1 MHHYFLN
8 LKHVITVSFVFLSS
22 NTTTQNI
29 TTCSNKI
36 TMYISP
42 GVTLNLELVM
52 MFTPNLELVMMFTT
66 NIKLFMM
73 FTPNLELF
81 MMFTPNLELAMMFT
95 SNLELVKLFF
105 S

>member
-22 NTTTQNI
+22 NTTTQTI

-36 TMYISP
+36 TTLALVIL
-42 GVTLNLELVM
+42 TLNLELVM

-66 NIKLFMM
+66 NIELFMM
-73 FTPNLELF
+73 FTPKLELF
-81 MMFTPNLELAMMFT
+81 MMFTPNGELDVY
-95 SNLELVKLFF
+95 S
-105 S
+105 